1 MSVLLVFVSEIYGN
15 YGLFILTRAEL
26 FAFPMCAILL
36 GFPGGS
42 GGKESACNA
51 GDLGSIPGSG
61 PHYEHGLM
69 VPEYKVGD
77 GVKAPDSCSPFNLVN
92 TQHPGF

>member
-1 MSVLLVFVSEIYGN
+1 M
-15 YGLFILTRAEL
+15 
-26 FAFPMCAILL
+26 
-36 GFPGGS
+36 
-42 GGKESACNA
+42 GKESACNT

-77 GVKAPDSCSPFNLVN
+77 GVKAPDSCSPFNLAN
-92 TQHPGF
+92 TQLPGF